1 MKIYGITGGIGAGKS
16 AVTAILRDLGY
27 TVIDLDQVSRDV
39 VEPGS
44 PGLAKIVDT
53 FGAAYINLEG
63 TLNRRMLADLVF
75 KNPDELAKLDTLMGP
90 IIWNEV
96 ERQRALLEGDIAF
109 LDGALII
116 EKKMNEKLDGMVL
129 VTAPVE
135 VRVQRAIAR
144 DNANAEQIR
153 ARVKAQMPDSEK
165 RPFVDFVIEN
175 DGTFQ
180 DLRERTVALVEGL
193 AP

>member
-44 PGLAKIVDT
+44 PGLAKIADT